1 MVVWEVSFCIF
12 VLLIF
17 WLATNSPLSP
27 FPPHALIP
35 PSDSIHSVC
44 PQFHIKFSVLCPDS
58 TLHHSFPRNPEF
70 ILTPEFF
77 CSCHLS
83 CYSTRLFRVALHASV
98 DCYIEFYSRNNN
110 HNICVHQNID
120 YIIGVDLAKPPT
132 LSPRYV
138 FRPRTLTGMCLELM
152 RAMRM
157 NHLRLK
163 TSCWCRWLI
172 HPKIQV

>member
-1 MVVWEVSFCIF
+1 MLRVSTQKDVPLAHFAFLISFQFPSWIFCLSIVSYQIF
-12 VLLIF
+12 C
-17 WLATNSPLSP
+17 
-27 FPPHALIP
+27 P
-35 PSDSIHSVC
+35 PSGLYIAPFISLES
-44 PQFHIKFSVLCPDS
+44 
-58 TLHHSFPRNPEF
+58 RF
-70 ILTPEFF
+70 ILTSEF

-83 CYSTRLFRVALHASV
+83 CHSTRLFHVVLHAFI